1 MAYTARMT
9 DMALPNNPDRAP
21 RSIVARVL
29 VPLAMVAV
37 VLAVVA
43 IVSGTMS
50 DSRGGNGDGERKAR
64 AEQQQSQKPE
74 FEGDVYVVQPGD
86 TLTGVAAKTGVSVG
100 ELQRLNPELD
110 PETLGTGQ
118 SLKIR

>member
-1 MAYTARMT
+1 MAYTAHMT
-9 DMALPNNPDRAP
+9 DMALPNSPDRAP

-50 DSRGGNGDGERKAR
+50 DSRNGNGDGERKAR
-64 AEQQQSQKPE
+64 TEQQQSQKPE

-100 ELQRLNPELD
+100 ELQRLNPDLD